1 MHVNNKSKSEISF
14 KEFEQK
20 MNEHH
25 YFENEWGFYVDIEN
39 NKLILIQNNKQN
51 NKQNNNKNEETIYS
65 RLLNKYFVVICIGI
79 SIFVLMLI

>member
-1 MHVNNKSKSEISF
+1 MHVNNKSKSAISF

-51 NKQNNNKNEETIYS
+51 NNKNEQTIYS
-65 RLLNKYFVVICIGI
+65 RLFNKYFVVICIGV